1 MAGTTPAFLGKI
13 VASRGD
19 SLTASYNRFY
29 AQRTQKSMAAVNKNF
44 AALIQTMTG
53 IAPDVLKQ
61 VLQPTLDLAQVYTP
75 VDTGE
80 LVNSGRLR
88 VTRTH
93 QNPRVEIAFG
103 GGAVNYAALVHEKNG
118 ILART
123 SHQIEIPANSHA
135 GDTGRHA
142 RSLRKSLPHFVKA
155 GITDGVN

>member
-103 GGAVNYAALVHEKNG
+103 GGAVNYAALVHEKTEYWHEPPTRSKYLQTAMQETLDDMREVFANHY
-118 ILART
+118 RT
-123 SHQIEIPANSHA
+123 L
-135 GDTGRHA
+135 
-142 RSLRKSLPHFVKA
+142 LRLE
-155 GITDGVN
+155 